1 MIEDKASAAPPDEV
15 PKALDAEFAMGTYSK
30 KLKKKGKKLV
40 EQPVFTE
47 D

>member
-1 MIEDKASAAPPDEV
+1 MIVDKSSAAQPDEV
-15 PKALDAEFAMGTYSK
+15 PGALDAEFAMGTYSK

-47 D
+47 E